1 MGICVQTDYSMSGTQ
16 RNDLHIKKNENTK
29 ETMEERIRERI
40 DYYRKIINSRS
51 IYRDAFQKQKENS
64 LYNTAMIPVMIEFV
78 TWVIGQAQQQ
88 SIKRLYFLS
97 RDGYQMFLVAKD
109 LCRKMNIDI
118 EIRYLNVSRFS
129 MRVPEY
135 AMMGEKCLDRIF
147 IGGIDVTF
155 RRIMKRAALTDE
167 EIHDVAKEYDMDNEL
182 DRMLNYQEIMI
193 LKSKFVDNR
202 KLLAYVQK
210 HSKKAYPNAI
220 GYLSQE
226 GLLDDIKYGLVDSG
240 WVGTLQQTIRHL
252 TQKDRIDGFYFGL
265 YETPKD
271 EDSDMYHGFYFNPKT
286 GLDRKSY
293 FSNCLFE
300 AVFTSPEGMTIG
312 YSKEADRYIPQ
323 MDMEQNPN
331 KEIIQDNIRRLLNYL
346 NQINIYD
353 KQSDV
358 QFVEKLLKPLM
369 AHPTKTEVEEFG
381 NLLFSDDVLEG
392 NLKKVAA
399 ELSYEEIAN
408 QRFIPKMLIM
418 LGISKKEIHESAWI
432 EGSIVRL
439 GESVDRSLR
448 SAERYK
454 KFVYIRKRIQMRM
467 R

>member
-1 MGICVQTDYSMSGTQ
+1 
-16 RNDLHIKKNENTK
+16 
-29 ETMEERIRERI
+29 MEERIRERI

-118 EIRYLNVSRFS
+118 EIRYLNVSRYS

-135 AMMGEKCLDRIF
+135 AMLGEKCLDRIF

-167 EIHDVAKEYDMDNEL
+167 EIHDVAKECEMDNEL

-193 LKSKFVDNR
+193 LKNKFADNR
-202 KLLAYVQK
+202 KLLAYIQK
-210 HSKKAYPNAI
+210 HSKKAYPDAI
-220 GYLSQE
+220 GYLRQE

-240 WVGTLQQTIRHL
+240 WVGTLQQTIKHL
-252 TQKDRIDGFYFGL
+252 VQKDRIDGFYFGL

-286 GLDRKSY
+286 GRDRKSY

-331 KEIIQDNIRRLLNYL
+331 KEIIQDNIRQLLNYL

-399 ELSYEEIAN
+399 ELSHEEIAN

>member
-1 MGICVQTDYSMSGTQ
+1 
-16 RNDLHIKKNENTK
+16 
-29 ETMEERIRERI
+29 MEERIRERI
-40 DYYRKIINSRS
+40 DYYRKIINSRP
-51 IYRDAFQKQKENS
+51 IYRDALQKQKGSS
-64 LYNTAMIPVMIEFV
+64 LYNTAMIPVLIEFV
-78 TWVIGQAQQQ
+78 IWVIGQAEQKG
-88 SIKRLYFLS
+88 IKRLYFLS

-118 EIRYLNVSRFS
+118 EIRYLNVSRYS

-135 AMMGEKCLDRIF
+135 AMLGKKCLDRIF

-155 RRIMKRAALTDE
+155 RRIMKRAALTDD
-167 EIHDVAKEYDMDNEL
+167 EINDVAAECGISDEL
-182 DRMLNYQEIMI
+182 DRLLNYQEII
-193 LKSKFVDNR
+193 TLKNKFASNR
-202 KLLAYVQK
+202 KLLDYIQK
-210 HSKKAYPNAI
+210 HSKEAYPNAI
-220 GYLSQE
+220 GYLKQE

-265 YETPKD
+265 YETPRD
-271 EDSDMYHGFYFNPKT
+271 EDPGMYHGFYFNPET

-300 AVFTSPEGMTIG
+300 AVFTSAEGMTVG
-312 YSKEADRYIPQ
+312 YTKENKRYIPL

-331 KEIIQDNIRRLLNYL
+331 KEIIQDNVRQLLSYL
-346 NQINIYD
+346 NEIVRYD
-353 KQSDV
+353 KQSDIH
-358 QFVEKLLKPLM
+358 FAESILRTLM
-369 AHPTKTEVEEFG
+369 ARPTMLEVEEFG

-399 ELSYEEIAN
+399 ELNHEEIVN

-418 LGISKKEIHESAWI
+418 LGVSKKEIHESAWI

-439 GESVDRSLR
+439 GDRVDKSLR
-448 SAERYK
+448 SAKRYK

>member
-1 MGICVQTDYSMSGTQ
+1 
-16 RNDLHIKKNENTK
+16 
-29 ETMEERIRERI
+29 MEERIRERI

-439 GESVDRSLR
+439 GKSVDRSLR
-448 SAERYK
+448 SAEQYK

>member
-1 MGICVQTDYSMSGTQ
+1 
-16 RNDLHIKKNENTK
+16 
-29 ETMEERIRERI
+29 MEERIRERI

-312 YSKEADRYIPQ
+312 YSKEVDRYIPQ

-346 NQINIYD
+346 NQISVYD

-439 GESVDRSLR
+439 GKSVDRSLR

>member
-1 MGICVQTDYSMSGTQ
+1 
-16 RNDLHIKKNENTK
+16 
-29 ETMEERIRERI
+29 MEERIRERI
-40 DYYRKIINSRS
+40 DYYRKIINSRP
-51 IYRDAFQKQKENS
+51 IYRDALQKQKGSS
-64 LYNTAMIPVMIEFV
+64 LYNTAMIPVLIEFV
-78 TWVIGQAQQQ
+78 IWVIGQAEQKG
-88 SIKRLYFLS
+88 IKRLYFLS

-118 EIRYLNVSRFS
+118 EIRYLNVSRYS

-135 AMMGEKCLDRIF
+135 AMLGKKCLDRIF

-155 RRIMKRAALTDE
+155 RRIMKRAALTDD
-167 EIHDVAKEYDMDNEL
+167 EINDVAAECGISDEL
-182 DRMLNYQEIMI
+182 DRLLNYQEII
-193 LKSKFVDNR
+193 TLKNKFASNR
-202 KLLAYVQK
+202 KLLDYIQK
-210 HSKKAYPNAI
+210 HSKEAYPNAI
-220 GYLSQE
+220 GYLKQE

-265 YETPKD
+265 YETPRD
-271 EDSDMYHGFYFNPKT
+271 EDPGMYHGFYFNPET

-300 AVFTSPEGMTIG
+300 AVFTSAEGMTVG
-312 YSKEADRYIPQ
+312 YTKEKNRYIPQ

-331 KEIIQDNIRRLLNYL
+331 KEIIQDNVRQLLSYL
-346 NQINIYD
+346 NEIVRYD
-353 KQSDV
+353 KQSDIH
-358 QFVEKLLKPLM
+358 FAESILRTLM
-369 AHPTKTEVEEFG
+369 ARPTMLEVEEFG

-392 NLKKVAA
+392 NLKKVAT
-399 ELSYEEIAN
+399 ELNHEEIVN

-418 LGISKKEIHESAWI
+418 LGVSKKEIHESAWI

-439 GESVDRSLR
+439 GDSVDKSLR
-448 SAERYK
+448 SAKRYK

>member
-1 MGICVQTDYSMSGTQ
+1 
-16 RNDLHIKKNENTK
+16 
-29 ETMEERIRERI
+29 MEERIRERI

>member
-1 MGICVQTDYSMSGTQ
+1 
-16 RNDLHIKKNENTK
+16 
-29 ETMEERIRERI
+29 MEERIRERI
-40 DYYRKIINSRS
+40 DYYRQIINSRS

-78 TWVIGQAQQQ
+78 IWVIGQTQQQ
-88 SIKRLYFLS
+88 GIKRLYFLS

-118 EIRYLNVSRFS
+118 EIRYLNVSRYS

-135 AMMGEKCLDRIF
+135 AMLGEK
-147 IGGIDVTF
+147 
-155 RRIMKRAALTDE
+155 
-167 EIHDVAKEYDMDNEL
+167 
-182 DRMLNYQEIMI
+182 LNYQEIMI
-193 LKSKFVDNR
+193 LKSKFADNR
-202 KLLAYVQK
+202 KLLAYIQR
-210 HSKKAYPNAI
+210 HSKIAYPNAI
-220 GYLSQE
+220 GYLRQE

-265 YETPKD
+265 YEIPK
-271 EDSDMYHGFYFNPKT
+271 EEASDMYHGFYFNPKT

-331 KEIIQDNIRRLLNYL
+331 KEIIQDNVRQLLNYL

-358 QFVEKLLKPLM
+358 RFVEKLLKPLM

-381 NLLFSDDVLEG
+381 DLLFSDDVLEG

-399 ELSYEEIAN
+399 ELSHEEIVN

>member
-1 MGICVQTDYSMSGTQ
+1 
-16 RNDLHIKKNENTK
+16 
-29 ETMEERIRERI
+29 MEERVRERI

-51 IYRDAFQKQKENS
+51 IYRDALQKQKENS
-64 LYNTAMIPVMIEFV
+64 LYNTAMIPVLIEFV
-78 TWVIGQAQQQ
+78 VWVIGQAEQE

-118 EIRYLNVSRFS
+118 EIRYLNVSRYS

-135 AMMGEKCLDRIF
+135 AMLGEKCMDRIF

-155 RRIMKRAALTDE
+155 RRIMRRAALTDE
-167 EIHDVAKEYDMDNEL
+167 EINDVAKECDMDNEL
-182 DRMLNYQEIMI
+182 DRMLNYQEIMA
-193 LKSKFVDNR
+193 LKNKFADNR
-202 KLLAYVQK
+202 KLLDYIEK

-220 GYLSQE
+220 GYLRQE

-265 YETPKD
+265 YEIPKD
-271 EDSDMYHGFYFNPKT
+271 EASDMYHGFYFNPKT

-300 AVFTSPEGMTIG
+300 AVFTSPEGMTVG

-331 KEIIQDNIRRLLNYL
+331 KEIIQDNVRQLLNYL
-346 NQINIYD
+346 NQIYIYD

-358 QFVEKLLKPLM
+358 QFVERLLKPLM

-399 ELSYEEIAN
+399 ELSHEEIVN

>member
-1 MGICVQTDYSMSGTQ
+1 
-16 RNDLHIKKNENTK
+16 
-29 ETMEERIRERI
+29 MEERIRERI

-118 EIRYLNVSRFS
+118 EIRYLNVSRYS

-155 RRIMKRAALTDE
+155 RRIMKRAALADE
-167 EIHDVAKEYDMDNEL
+167 EIHDVAKECEMDNEL

-193 LKSKFVDNR
+193 LKSKFADNR
-202 KLLAYVQK
+202 KLLAYIQK
-210 HSKKAYPNAI
+210 HSKKAYPDAI
-220 GYLSQE
+220 GYLRQE

-240 WVGTLQQTIRHL
+240 WVGTLQQTIKHL
-252 TQKDRIDGFYFGL
+252 VQKDRIDGFYFGL
-265 YETPKD
+265 YEIPK
-271 EDSDMYHGFYFNPKT
+271 EEASDMYHGFYFNPKT

-331 KEIIQDNIRRLLNYL
+331 KEIIQDNIRQLLNYL

-381 NLLFSDDVLEG
+381 DLLFSDDVLEG

-399 ELSYEEIAN
+399 ELSHEEIVN

-448 SAERYK
+448 SAEQYK

>member
-1 MGICVQTDYSMSGTQ
+1 
-16 RNDLHIKKNENTK
+16 
-29 ETMEERIRERI
+29 MEERIRERI

-312 YSKEADRYIPQ
+312 YSKETDRYIPQ

-439 GESVDRSLR
+439 GKSVDRSLR

>member
-1 MGICVQTDYSMSGTQ
+1 
-16 RNDLHIKKNENTK
+16 
-29 ETMEERIRERI
+29 MEERIRERI
-40 DYYRKIINSRS
+40 DYYRKIINSRP
-51 IYRDAFQKQKENS
+51 IYRDALQKQKGSS
-64 LYNTAMIPVMIEFV
+64 LYNTAMIPVLIEFV
-78 TWVIGQAQQQ
+78 IWVIGQAEQKG
-88 SIKRLYFLS
+88 IKRLYFLS

-109 LCRKMNIDI
+109 LCQKMDVDI
-118 EIRYLNVSRFS
+118 EIRYLNVSRYS

-135 AMMGEKCLDRIF
+135 AMLGEKCLDRIF

-155 RRIMKRAALTDE
+155 RRIMKRAALTDD
-167 EIHDVAKEYDMDNEL
+167 EINDVAAECGISDEL
-182 DRMLNYQEIMI
+182 DRLLNYQEII
-193 LKSKFVDNR
+193 TLKNKFASNR
-202 KLLAYVQK
+202 KLLDYIQK
-210 HSKKAYPNAI
+210 HSKEAYPNAI
-220 GYLSQE
+220 GYLKQE

-265 YETPKD
+265 YETPRD
-271 EDSDMYHGFYFNPKT
+271 EDPGMYHGFYFNPET

-300 AVFTSPEGMTIG
+300 AVFTSAEGMTVG
-312 YSKEADRYIPQ
+312 YTKEKNRYIPQ

-331 KEIIQDNIRRLLNYL
+331 KEIIQDNVRQLLSYL
-346 NQINIYD
+346 NEIVRYD
-353 KQSDV
+353 KQSDIH
-358 QFVEKLLKPLM
+358 FAESILRTLM
-369 AHPTKTEVEEFG
+369 ARPTMLEVEEFG

-392 NLKKVAA
+392 NLKKVAT
-399 ELSYEEIAN
+399 ELNHEEIVN

-418 LGISKKEIHESAWI
+418 LGVSKKEIHESAWI

-439 GESVDRSLR
+439 GDSVDKSLR
-448 SAERYK
+448 SAKRYK

>member
-1 MGICVQTDYSMSGTQ
+1 
-16 RNDLHIKKNENTK
+16 
-29 ETMEERIRERI
+29 MEERIRERI
-40 DYYRKIINSRS
+40 DYYRKIINSRP
-51 IYRDAFQKQKENS
+51 IYRDALQKQKGSS
-64 LYNTAMIPVMIEFV
+64 LYNTAMIPVLIEFV
-78 TWVIGQAQQQ
+78 IWVIGQAEQKG
-88 SIKRLYFLS
+88 IKRLYFLS

-109 LCRKMNIDI
+109 LCQKMDVDI
-118 EIRYLNVSRFS
+118 EIRYLNVSRYS

-135 AMMGEKCLDRIF
+135 AMLGKKCLDRIF

-155 RRIMKRAALTDE
+155 RRIMKRAALTDD
-167 EIHDVAKEYDMDNEL
+167 EINDVAAECGISDEL
-182 DRMLNYQEIMI
+182 DRLLNYQEII
-193 LKSKFVDNR
+193 TLKNKFASNR
-202 KLLAYVQK
+202 KLLDYIQK
-210 HSKKAYPNAI
+210 HSKEAYPNAI
-220 GYLSQE
+220 GYLKQE

-265 YETPKD
+265 YETPRD
-271 EDSDMYHGFYFNPKT
+271 EDPGMYHGFYFNPET

-300 AVFTSPEGMTIG
+300 AVFTSAEGMTVG
-312 YSKEADRYIPQ
+312 YTKENKRYIPQ

-331 KEIIQDNIRRLLNYL
+331 KEIIQDNVRQLLSYL
-346 NQINIYD
+346 NEIVRYD
-353 KQSDV
+353 KQSDIH
-358 QFVEKLLKPLM
+358 FAESILRTLM
-369 AHPTKTEVEEFG
+369 ARPTMLEVEEFG

-392 NLKKVAA
+392 NLKKVAT
-399 ELSYEEIAN
+399 ELNHEEIVN

-418 LGISKKEIHESAWI
+418 LGVSKKEIHESAWI

-439 GESVDRSLR
+439 GDSVDKSLR
-448 SAERYK
+448 SAKRYK

>member
-1 MGICVQTDYSMSGTQ
+1 
-16 RNDLHIKKNENTK
+16 
-29 ETMEERIRERI
+29 MEERIRERI
-40 DYYRKIINSRS
+40 DYYRKIINSRP
-51 IYRDAFQKQKENS
+51 IYRDALQKQKGSS
-64 LYNTAMIPVMIEFV
+64 LYNTAMIPVLIEFV
-78 TWVIGQAQQQ
+78 IWGIGQAEQKG
-88 SIKRLYFLS
+88 IKRLYFLS

-109 LCRKMNIDI
+109 LCQKMDVDI
-118 EIRYLNVSRFS
+118 EIRYLNVSRYS

-135 AMMGEKCLDRIF
+135 AMLGKKCLDRIF

-155 RRIMKRAALTDE
+155 RRIMKRAALTDD
-167 EIHDVAKEYDMDNEL
+167 EINDVAAECGISDEL
-182 DRMLNYQEIMI
+182 DRLLNYQEII
-193 LKSKFVDNR
+193 TLKNKFASNR
-202 KLLAYVQK
+202 KLLDYIQK
-210 HSKKAYPNAI
+210 HSKEAYPNAI
-220 GYLSQE
+220 GYLKQE

-265 YETPKD
+265 YETPRD
-271 EDSDMYHGFYFNPKT
+271 EDPGMYHGFYFNPET

-300 AVFTSPEGMTIG
+300 AVFTSAEGMTVG
-312 YSKEADRYIPQ
+312 YTKENKRYIPQ

-331 KEIIQDNIRRLLNYL
+331 KEIIQDNVRQLLSYL
-346 NQINIYD
+346 NEIVRYD
-353 KQSDV
+353 KQSDIH
-358 QFVEKLLKPLM
+358 FAESILRTLM
-369 AHPTKTEVEEFG
+369 ARPTMLEVEEFG

-392 NLKKVAA
+392 NLKKVAT
-399 ELSYEEIAN
+399 ELNHEEIVN

-418 LGISKKEIHESAWI
+418 LGVSKKEIHESAWI

-439 GESVDRSLR
+439 GDSVDKSLR
-448 SAERYK
+448 SAKRYK

>member
-1 MGICVQTDYSMSGTQ
+1 
-16 RNDLHIKKNENTK
+16 
-29 ETMEERIRERI
+29 MEERIRERI

-331 KEIIQDNIRRLLNYL
+331 KEIIQDNIRQLLNYL

-399 ELSYEEIAN
+399 ELSHEEIAN

>member
-1 MGICVQTDYSMSGTQ
+1 MVST
-16 RNDLHIKKNENTK
+16 L
-29 ETMEERIRERI
+29 IR
-40 DYYRKIINSRS
+40 
-51 IYRDAFQKQKENS
+51 
-64 LYNTAMIPVMIEFV
+64 
-78 TWVIGQAQQQ
+78 
-88 SIKRLYFLS
+88 
-97 RDGYQMFLVAKD
+97 
-109 LCRKMNIDI
+109 
-118 EIRYLNVSRFS
+118 
-129 MRVPEY
+129 
-135 AMMGEKCLDRIF
+135 
-147 IGGIDVTF
+147 
-155 RRIMKRAALTDE
+155 
-167 EIHDVAKEYDMDNEL
+167 
-182 DRMLNYQEIMI
+182 
-193 LKSKFVDNR
+193 
-202 KLLAYVQK
+202 
-210 HSKKAYPNAI
+210 
-220 GYLSQE
+220 
-226 GLLDDIKYGLVDSG
+226 
-240 WVGTLQQTIRHL
+240 
-252 TQKDRIDGFYFGL
+252 
-265 YETPKD
+265 
-271 EDSDMYHGFYFNPKT
+271 KT

-331 KEIIQDNIRRLLNYL
+331 KEIIQDNVRQLLNYL

-358 QFVEKLLKPLM
+358 RFVEKLLKPLM

-381 NLLFSDDVLEG
+381 DLLFSDDVLEG

-399 ELSYEEIAN
+399 ELSHEEIVN

-448 SAERYK
+448 SAEQYK